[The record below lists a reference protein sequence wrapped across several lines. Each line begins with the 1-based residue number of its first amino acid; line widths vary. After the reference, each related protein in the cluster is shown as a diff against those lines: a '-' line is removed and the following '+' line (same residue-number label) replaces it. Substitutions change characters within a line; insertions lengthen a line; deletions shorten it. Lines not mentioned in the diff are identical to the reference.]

1 MERYLTTDKVDLLSG
16 VLDLTEDQARRRKGW
31 LKKLDSGL
39 FEIIKPV
46 QFKAGEVFG
55 FDGELSKYHLE
66 RMISES
72 GDPVVKSDEP
82 QEPVTFEAIATKAK
96 GKAKK

>member
-31 LKKLDSGL
+31 LKKIDSGL

-46 QFKAGEVFG
+46 QFKSGEVFG
-55 FDGELSKYHLE
+55 FEGELSKYHLE

-72 GDPVVKSDEP
+72 GDPVIDPEKP
-82 QEPVTFEAIATKAK
+82 QEPVTFETIAKQK
-96 GKAKK
+96 GKTKK

>member
-16 VLDLTEDQARRRKGW
+16 VLDLSEDQARRRKGW
-31 LKKLDSGL
+31 LKKLESGL

-55 FDGELSKYHLE
+55 FEGELSKYHLE

-72 GDPVVKSDEP
+72 GAPVVKPDEP
-82 QEPVTFEAIATKAK
+82 QEPVTFETIAKQK

>member
-16 VLDLTEDQARRRKGW
+16 VLDLTDDQARRRKGW
-31 LKKLDSGL
+31 LKKLESGL
-39 FEIIKPV
+39 FQIIKPV

-55 FDGELSKYHLE
+55 FEGELSKYHLD

-72 GDPVVKSDEP
+72 GAPVVKAEEP
-82 QEPVTFEAIATKAK
+82 QEPVTFEAIAKQK
-96 GKAKK
+96 SKAKK

>member
-16 VLDLTEDQARRRKGW
+16 VLDLNEDQARRRKGW
-31 LKKLDSGL
+31 LKKLESGL

-72 GDPVVKSDEP
+72 GETVVKSEEP
-82 QEPVTFEAIATKAK
+82 QEPVTFETIAKQK

>member
-31 LKKLDSGL
+31 LKKLESGSY
-39 FEIIKPV
+39 EIIKPV

-55 FDGELSKYHLE
+55 FEGELSKYHLE

-72 GDPVVKSDEP
+72 GDPVVKTEEL
-82 QEPVTFEAIATKAK
+82 QEPVTFETIAKQK
-96 GKAKK
+96 SKAKK